1 MPSANLP
8 CCTVHLHY
16 GGVIDGTPC
25 MFQLAFAE
33 ASPVSLTRIMGSWPL
48 SRYKG
53 GCMGTH
59 GSVPVQTNFIT
70 GAASG
75 FIGKLAI
82 DAAPGYFI

>member
-1 MPSANLP
+1 
-8 CCTVHLHY
+8 
-16 GGVIDGTPC
+16 
-25 MFQLAFAE
+25 
-33 ASPVSLTRIMGSWPL
+33 
-48 SRYKG
+48 
-53 GCMGTH
+53 MGTH